1 MTALAANYRP
11 LQLILLLTFGLMLIE
26 WLYVRLA
33 LHDAES
39 HDLKETTTSILT
51 ALGNQIIR
59 PAASF
64 MVAVPLY
71 VAYQYRLFEIPTTS
85 IVALV
90 VLFVLVDFADYW
102 FHRAAHRVRFMWA
115 SHAVHHSTT
124 KFNLTAAV
132 RLPWTGPLSGAVFF
146 FVPLT
151 LIGFHPLAV
160 IAMVLLNL
168 FYQFFL
174 HTEHAPRLGPLEW
187 VLNTP
192 AHHRVHHASNASCL
206 DKNFAGVFIIWDRM
220 FGTFAEAPQDEK
232 LRFGLVS
239 PLPSQNPLTVNFHEW
254 RKLIRDTWRA
264 RGLKARLRVLVGAP

>member
-1 MTALAANYRP
+1 MTAIAANARA
-11 LQLILLLTFGLMLIE
+11 LNLILLLTFGLMLIE

-39 HDLKETTTSILT
+39 HDLKETTTSIVT
-51 ALGNQIIR
+51 ALGNQLIR

-64 MVAVPLY
+64 MVALPLY
-71 VAYQYRLFEIPTTS
+71 AAYQYRAFEIPTTS

-90 VLFVLVDFADYW
+90 VLFVLVDFTDYW

-124 KFNLTAAV
+124 RFNLTAAV

-160 IAMVLLNL
+160 MAMVLLNL
-168 FYQFFL
+168 LYQFFL

-187 VLNTP
+187 LLNTP
-192 AHHRVHHASNASCL
+192 AHHRVHHASNESCL
-206 DKNFAGVFIIWDRM
+206 DKNFAGVFIIWDRL
-220 FGTFAEAPQDEK
+220 FGTFAQAPKDEK